1 MVRAVI
7 KEQAKKYLTES
18 NYLEF
23 DIKIQL
29 QEESRKM
36 DVTLP
41 TVDFKDEAL
50 RYFVDHE
57 VLSKNEL
64 IIYCLAYLESKEIP
78 SDLETIRN
86 LKKRCRNSKSNRCRG
101 FGFSKKNNFYQ

>member
-1 MVRAVI
+1 MAREMI

-41 TVDFKDEAL
+41 TVILKMK
-50 RYFVDHE
+50 RYGI
-57 VLSKNEL
+57 LL
-64 IIYCLAYLESKEIP
+64 
-78 SDLETIRN
+78 TIKYYPKMN
-86 LKKRCRNSKSNRCRG
+86 
-101 FGFSKKNNFYQ
+101 